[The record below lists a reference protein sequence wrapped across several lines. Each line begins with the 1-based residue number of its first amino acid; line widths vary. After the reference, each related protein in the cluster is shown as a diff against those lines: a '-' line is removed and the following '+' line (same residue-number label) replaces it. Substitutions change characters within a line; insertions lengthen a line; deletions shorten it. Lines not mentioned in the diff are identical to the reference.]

1 MIPIKLKIILS
12 IVMIIEKEA
21 LKNPNLIRLGSNITI
36 LKVNNNNN
44 TNENLF
50 GSNLTSDKTSLS
62 LYVPKFV
69 ILKASSLNSNYNL
82 NLNTSNPLCRQ
93 TYSFSNFENYVSK
106 RILIKHT
113 LNFIDRAKL

>member
-1 MIPIKLKIILS
+1 MIPIKLKVVLS
-12 IVMIIEKEA
+12 IVIIFEKEA
-21 LKNPNLIRLGSNITI
+21 LNNPNLIRLDSNITV
-36 LKVNNNNN
+36 LKVNNTNNKIF
-44 TNENLF
+44 F

-106 RILIKHT
+106 YILNIP
-113 LNFIDRAKL
+113 

>member
-1 MIPIKLKIILS
+1 MIF
-12 IVMIIEKEA
+12 EKEA
-21 LKNPNLIRLGSNITI
+21 LNNPNLIRLDSNITV
-36 LKVNNNNN
+36 LKINN
-44 TNENLF
+44 TNKNLF

-106 RILIKHT
+106 YVLNT
-113 LNFIDRAKL
+113 LNFIDRAKKYLTLTLIFNRLMQK